1 MSIHTDEYY
10 NGQALQDKF
19 VLNMLKFKRN
29 GFFLELGSN
38 KPREINNSYL
48 LEKSYGWRGIM
59 VEYDKSYESIYKT
72 ERPNSFHAM
81 EDATIIDYNDA
92 LKQVNFPKHMDYL
105 QIDLEPGNGSTLAAL
120 KNLNNTIFNE
130 YKFATVTFEH
140 DICNGNTVPT
150 IFNQTREES
159 RKIFES
165 RGYVCVFHDI
175 NNDGWW
181 DIEHNRHL
189 IRVEQTPNPL
199 MQSYTSSMYPFEDWY
214 VHPDLVDMSYVQ
226 SVIEKNKDIYLP
238 HPICGSTIN
247 FHAIRY

>member
-1 MSIHTDEYY
+1 
-10 NGQALQDKF
+10 
-19 VLNMLKFKRN
+19 
-29 GFFLELGSN
+29 
-38 KPREINNSYL
+38 
-48 LEKSYGWRGIM
+48 M

-81 EDATIIDYNDA
+81 DDATIIDYNDA

-181 DIEHNRHL
+181 DIEYNRHL
-189 IRVEQTPNPL
+189 MRVEQTPNPL

-247 FHAIRY
+247 FHAILY

>member
-1 MSIHTDEYY
+1 MSLQTDEYY
-10 NGQALQDKF
+10 NGQALQDKY

-38 KPREINNSYL
+38 EPCEINNSYL
-48 LEKSYGWRGIM
+48 LEKSYGWKGIM
-59 VEYDKSYESIYKT
+59 VEYDKKYEALYKK

-92 LKQVNFPKHMDYL
+92 LKQVDFPKYMDYL
-105 QIDLEPGNGSTLAAL
+105 QIDLDPGNGSTLAAL
-120 KNLNNTIFNE
+120 KNLNNTIFDE

-140 DICNGNTVPT
+140 DICLGNTALP

-159 RKIFES
+159 RQIFKS
-165 RGYVCVFHDI
+165 RGYVRVFHDI

-181 DIEHNRHL
+181 CIENNRKKLREEQSITPL
-189 IRVEQTPNPL
+189 I
-199 MQSYTSSMYPFEDWY
+199 QSHVSSMYPFEDWY

-226 SVIEKNKDIYLP
+226 SVIEKNKDNYLP
-238 HPICGSTIN
+238 HSICGSTIN
-247 FHAIRY
+247 FHAIQY

>member
-1 MSIHTDEYY
+1 MSIQTDEYY
-10 NGQALQDKF
+10 NGQALQDKY

-38 KPREINNSYL
+38 EPCEINNSYL
-48 LEKSYGWRGIM
+48 LEKNYGWRGIM
-59 VEYDKSYESIYKT
+59 VEYDAKFLDIYKK
-72 ERPNSFHAM
+72 ERPNSFHAI

-120 KNLNNTIFNE
+120 KNLNSTVFND
-130 YKFATVTFEH
+130 YKFATITFEH
-140 DICNGNTVPT
+140 DICNGNVVPT
-150 IFNQTREES
+150 IFNETREES

-181 DIEHNRHL
+181 DIERNRQM
-189 IRVEQTPNPL
+189 IRQGQVSTPL
-199 MQSYTSSMYPFEDWY
+199 TKSYTTCMYPFEDWY

-226 SVIEKNKDIYLP
+226 SVIEKNKVNYLP
-238 HPICGSTIN
+238 HSLCGSTIN
-247 FHAIRY
+247 FHSIQY

>member
-59 VEYDKSYESIYKT
+59 VEYDKSYESIYKA